1 MLRILLRFYKLHLFT
16 SIFKLYRIVTVRCIV
31 DTRSYYLCIVIVI
44 ISLLHF
50 LITRFHRSFQ
60 IIEIL
65 FRYVNNANNNKCRN
79 VNTAD
84 IYIERITQYVYIT
97 LATIIILNSFY
108 DSTILLIL
116 GSKNKNNQRRQMCS
130 LLQKYQ
136 SNKISLALIYIYI
149 YNLYYN
155 LVLIWRIKIILV
167 SLKRK
172 RKKKEK

>member
-16 SIFKLYRIVTVRCIV
+16 SIFKLYRIVIVRCIV
-31 DTRSYYLCIVIVI
+31 DTRSHYLCIVIVI

-84 IYIERITQYVYIT
+84 IYIENH
-97 LATIIILNSFY
+97 TICIHHFS
-108 DSTILLIL
+108 
-116 GSKNKNNQRRQMCS
+116 NNYYFEQFLRQHYS
-130 LLQKYQ
+130 SYT
-136 SNKISLALIYIYI
+136 
-149 YNLYYN
+149 
-155 LVLIWRIKIILV
+155 WW
-167 SLKRK
+167 
-172 RKKKEK
+172 